1 MPKDGEVRKRRRG
14 RSGTKYEIY
23 RDPPGEWRTTTGEDY
38 KKARDAW
45 YEQNNNGTG
54 AYKSFG
60 APTDITT
67 SLRYPKDCAMA
78 ANADYVLFEFYKYSP
93 PFQGNNIGATKDGTQ
108 PGGNIGL
115 QVYNRSVTEEA
126 RYEKVDGLDSVIL
139 YMPEDIST
147 GYRTN
152 WSGKNFSNMG
162 RDILST
168 AGGDNPGQFIQN
180 AANTLGDAFTQGL
193 QNAGTQAIIDVIAKT
208 TGESISP
215 NDVFAATRGVI
226 FNPNTEL
233 MFGGF
238 DLRNFQLNYKLVP
251 RNESEANNIKKII
264 NVFRKAALPS
274 FSAGSDLPLG
284 NLLGQGK
291 NQSANFIRV
300 PSVCRVSFMRG
311 GSTNSDVP
319 QYKMCAITQVDINYT
334 PDGTYATYEDGSM
347 VAYGLS
353 LNFQEMKLVYSE
365 EVEKY

>member
-1 MPKDGEVRKRRRG
+1 MPKDGDVRKKKQG

-38 KKARDAW
+38 TKARDAW
-45 YEQNNNGTG
+45 AEQHNNGTA

-60 APTDITT
+60 APTDLTT
-67 SLRYPKDCAMA
+67 SLRYPKDCAAA
-78 ANADYVLFEFYKYSP
+78 ANSDYVLFEFYKYSP
-93 PFQGNNIGATKDGTQ
+93 PFSGNNIGSTKDKAL
-108 PGGNIGL
+108 PENRGL
-115 QVYNRSVTEEA
+115 EVYNRSGTEES
-126 RYEKVDGLDSVIL
+126 RYDKVEGLDSIIL

-168 AGGDNPGQFIQN
+168 AGGDNPGQMIQN
-180 AANTLGDAFTQGL
+180 AANALGDAFTQGL

-226 FNPNTEL
+226 FNPNSEL

-238 DLRNFQLNYKLVP
+238 DLRNFALNYKLVP
-251 RNESEANNIKKII
+251 RNKPEADNIKKII

-311 GSTNSDVP
+311 GSINTDVP

-353 LNFQEMKLVYSE
+353 LNFQEMKLIYSE